1 LLQRLDHVTNYFNNE
16 LDSQAKQF
24 AREQAKLASL
34 NVKVHSITDR
44 LEAILQRA
52 ASRLTTQEANAA
64 SRVEELESTVD
75 RLTHTLTSVCDFMG
89 LEFNPPALLKP
100 QPLTGQVPAGRIHW
114 LGASSSWQQVKVQ
127 QANVEFATE
136 SLDEAA
142 TPILSVD
149 RQPWYGTPVDLDT
162 YLESRAAQK
171 QQAPVNTEAAIQFSS
186 APPPTLSTFGSHLA
200 AASTTPGKVDALS
213 PTDGVP
219 LPPRGLLPRPS
230 ACINAAPLVT
240 SPLSTLA
247 AEGAT
252 ASSTTTGD
260 EVPAN
265 ALLTVPEPTS
275 APVDP
280 APSATA
286 PLLLG
291 EEVLPARETPS
302 SPIPPSAVQ
311 GTTVPQPP
319 TYPKI
324 QRVPATPQ
332 NSQDTQATHV
342 TLRGSSQT
350 DMSDAS
356 TTHPAGVTTA
366 AHWSEAGTT
375 AMPGPALQQ
384 TLAVPG
390 RPRTRSQSRSASEDN
405 GEKDSVKRKRSNDDE
420 GAPKVRRQK
429 K

>member
-1 LLQRLDHVTNYFNNE
+1 MLQRLDHVTNYFNNE
-16 LDSQAKQF
+16 LDSQAKEF
-24 AREQAKLASL
+24 VREQAKLASL

-52 ASRLTTQEANAA
+52 ASRLTAQEANAA

-75 RLTHTLTSVCDFMG
+75 RLMHTLTSVCDFMG

-114 LGASSSWQQVKVQ
+114 LGASSSSQQVKVQ

-162 YLESRAAQK
+162 YLESQAARK

-186 APPPTLSTFGSHLA
+186 APPPTL
-200 AASTTPGKVDALS
+200 P
-213 PTDGVP
+213 
-219 LPPRGLLPRPS
+219 PRPS

-247 AEGAT
+247 IEGAA
-252 ASSTTTGD
+252 ASSTTTTTGD

-265 ALLTVPEPTS
+265 ALLTVPEPTPAS
-275 APVDP
+275 VDLAPL
-280 APSATA
+280 ATA

-291 EEVLPARETPS
+291 EEVLPAREMPS
-302 SPIPPSAVQ
+302 SLIPPSAVQ

-356 TTHPAGVTTA
+356 TTHPAGVPTA
-366 AHWSEAGTT
+366 AHWNEAGTT

-405 GEKDSVKRKRSNDDE
+405 GEKDSVKRKRLNDDE